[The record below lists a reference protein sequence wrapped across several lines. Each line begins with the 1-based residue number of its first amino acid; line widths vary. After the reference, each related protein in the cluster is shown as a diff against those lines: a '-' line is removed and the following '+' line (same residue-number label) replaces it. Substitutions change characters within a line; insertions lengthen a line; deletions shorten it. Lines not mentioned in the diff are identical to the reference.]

1 MCLVAYVF
9 NGIFAVGYQ
18 NSDAAC
24 LLLGFFA
31 HAWSLLRIP
40 KYVGSVF
47 GLYGPPWYL
56 LSVVLAGGLCSA
68 HVLLNTVPK
77 TRRPRL

>member
-1 MCLVAYVF
+1 MEY
-9 NGIFAVGYQ
+9 
-18 NSDAAC
+18 
-24 LLLGFFA
+24 LLLAPRVMLHVLSSFFA

-47 GLYGPPWYL
+47 GLYAHLGIS
-56 LSVVLAGGLCSA
+56 SVVLAGGLCSA